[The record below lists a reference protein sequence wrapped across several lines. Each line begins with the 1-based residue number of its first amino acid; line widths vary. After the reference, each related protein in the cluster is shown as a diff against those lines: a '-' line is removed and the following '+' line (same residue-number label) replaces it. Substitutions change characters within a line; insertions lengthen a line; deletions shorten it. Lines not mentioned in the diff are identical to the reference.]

1 MDERELKIQFNSEIA
16 EGDPNVR
23 VAFYANIGFFIEIA
37 QMLEFNLRKLI
48 CYHNSVTEIEKE
60 EITKERLKKIC
71 EENDEYY
78 IKTYKDKFTLGRLTK
93 ELRNLSILQS
103 NVLDNFDEIN
113 EYRILVVHKIFQNNI
128 VVDKFKDAKY
138 VMEYTNQRLLPMIEK
153 VTAINKMVI
162 KVIEAYKEDLHKY
175 KNDVGIV
182 VE

>member
-1 MDERELKIQFNSEIA
+1 MGERELKIQFNSEIA
-16 EGDPNVR
+16 EGDPNER

-48 CYHNSVTEIEKE
+48 CYHNSVTEIEKG
-60 EITKERLKKIC
+60 EITKERIKKIC

-78 IKTYKDKFTLGRLTK
+78 IKTYKDKFTLGKLTK
-93 ELRNLSILQS
+93 ELKNLSILQS

-128 VVDKFKDAKY
+128 VVNKFKDAKY

-153 VTAINKMVI
+153 ATAINKMVI